1 MADNEKTPLDEEQQK
16 KLPELAEVM
25 DLLKGIQ
32 AKQAQHEVDA
42 LDKDKLAKL
51 TERVGE
57 LSTEFARRTQTRKA
71 EWSTA
76 DAEEIIHN
84 DPTAGRAMKSI
95 LGSVSKDPNIL
106 GIQEVMDKSY
116 ILSSALQKP
125 ITELRYFREKLDSM
139 PILRKAL
146 TSADVGNAGVL
157 AALTGWQPAEFSA
170 RMIEKVRLQLKVA
183 ALHQRIAM
191 PADPY
196 RFPVEG
202 GDAQA
207 YVVPEQG
214 DADADLDTSKRV
226 TTGLSAT
233 TATHVTLASKKVGTR
248 VTRSNE
254 LDEDSFP

>member
-1 MADNEKTPLDEEQQK
+1 MAEPEKTPLDPEQEK
-16 KLPELAEVM
+16 KLPELSEVM
-25 DLLKGIQ
+25 DMLKSIQ
-32 AKQAQHEVDA
+32 AKQHTNGE
-42 LDKDKLAKL
+42 DKEKVAKL
-51 TERVGE
+51 TEEVGK
-57 LSTEFARRTQTRKA
+57 LSTEMARRTQTRKA

-125 ITELRYFREKLDSM
+125 ITELKYFREKLDSM

-207 YVVPEQG
+207 YVVP
-214 DADADLDTSKRV
+214 
-226 TTGLSAT
+226 
-233 TATHVTLASKKVGTR
+233 
-248 VTRSNE
+248 
-254 LDEDSFP
+254 